1 MRRTA
6 SLPIFLEGRGTRTLQ
21 DQIYRCIRQSIL
33 DGLVGADQQLPST
46 RALATDLGVSRTTAL
61 LALEQLRAEGYVIAR
76 RGSGMFIAPQLPE
89 RRPRAVAPLESLV
102 SRPPFSTR
110 GAHLARMRAP
120 DRRNSLAGPCA
131 FRLGTPALD
140 LFPFRL
146 WSQITRESLR
156 AMKPSQLDYS
166 QLAGLRHLR
175 EAIAEQ
181 VQLRG
186 TRCVADQV
194 QVVMGAQRGLDLI
207 AHMLLDPDDS
217 AWMEDPGYTGARGAL
232 ASAGANVVSVP
243 VDGEGM
249 IIDASLG
256 GDARLA
262 YVTPSCQFPLGLPM
276 SLERRHQLLEWARRS
291 HAWIVEDDYDCDI
304 HYRSQPLPC
313 LHSLDPDG
321 RVIYVGT
328 FSKALFPALRLGFLI
343 VPRDLQSGFNTAR
356 LATDLHPPV
365 LDQMVLAAFISRGHY
380 ARHVRRMQA
389 AYAERLDS
397 LQRAI
402 ERSGVPLRLRPVQ
415 SGMHAV
421 VDVMGVNAE
430 RLHVEAAALGVE
442 SMPLSA
448 YYFGASHRPNAL
460 LLGFGSVPPAAI
472 RTGVTKLARAIESV
486 KGDEM
491 N

>member
-1 MRRTA
+1 MPRTA
-6 SLPIFLEGRGTRTLQ
+6 SLPIFLDRRGGRTLQ

-33 DGLVGADQQLPST
+33 DGLVGTGRRLPST
-46 RALATDLGVSRTTAL
+46 RTLASELGVSRTTAL
-61 LALEQLRAEGYVIAR
+61 LALEQLRAEGYVVAR

-89 RRPRAVAPLESLV
+89 RRPRAVPPLEKLV
-102 SRPPFSTR
+102 SRPPFSRR

-120 DRRNSLAGPCA
+120 DRRKASSAPCA

-140 LFPFRL
+140 LFPLRT
-146 WSQITRESLR
+146 WSQLTRECLR
-156 AMKPSQLDYS
+156 ALKPSQLDYS
-166 QLAGLRHLR
+166 QLAGLPVLR

-181 VQLRG
+181 VQSRG
-186 TRCVADQV
+186 TRCHADQV

-232 ASAGANVVSVP
+232 SAAGANVISVP

-249 IIDASLG
+249 IIDPGLG
-256 GDARLA
+256 GNARVA
-262 YVTPSCQFPLGLPM
+262 YVTPSCQFPLGLAM
-276 SLERRHQLLEWARRS
+276 SLTRRHQLLEWARQS

-313 LHSLDPDG
+313 LHALDPDG

-343 VPRDLQSGFNTAR
+343 VPGDLQSGFNTAR

-365 LDQMVLAAFISRGHY
+365 LDQMVLAAFIGRGHY

-389 AYAERLDS
+389 AYAERLDA
-397 LQRAI
+397 LRRAI
-402 ERSGVPLRLRPVQ
+402 ERSGAPLRVRPVQ
-415 SGMHAV
+415 SGMHAI
-421 VDVMGVNAE
+421 VDVVGVNAE
-430 RLHVEAAALGVE
+430 RLHAEAAARGIE

-448 YYFGASHRPNAL
+448 YYFGASIRPNAL
-460 LLGFGSVPPAAI
+460 LLGFGSVTPAAI
-472 RTGVTKLARAIESV
+472 RAGVMKLARAIESV
-486 KGDEM
+486 KRDGK